1 MYTQDSISQL
11 GQRSR
16 QAKKKYN
23 ILQGYITKYQRKD
36 RPAAI
41 DATNARAE
49 FRIETNNLFRLLS
62 DLEKFKSPTIINYDH
77 LVEELTSFVSK
88 LLSNIISPN
97 ELNSLHNV
105 VNLIKEGGFARV
117 FGILVYRNKNLKV
130 RFSDLPYVHGDLV
143 DLKPEQIESLHK
155 DLLLF
160 GKDLNDLIFNIQTTI
175 KILNYSHK
183 KQLITKTNFR
193 SSLSKAA

>member
-62 DLEKFKSPTIINYDH
+62 ELEKFKSPTIINYDH

-117 FGILVYRNKNLKV
+117 FGIQLVHWKHQLLPDGLS
-130 RFSDLPYVHGDLV
+130 SD
-143 DLKPEQIESLHK
+143 IW
-155 DLLLF
+155 
-160 GKDLNDLIFNIQTTI
+160 
-175 KILNYSHK
+175 
-183 KQLITKTNFR
+183 
-193 SSLSKAA
+193 